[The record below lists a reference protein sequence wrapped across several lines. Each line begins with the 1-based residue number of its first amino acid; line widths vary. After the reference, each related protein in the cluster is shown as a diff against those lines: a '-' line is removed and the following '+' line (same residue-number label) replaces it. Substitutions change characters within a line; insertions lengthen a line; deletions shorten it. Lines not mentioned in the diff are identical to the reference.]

1 MIRHFCVLFFAAS
14 TLWTA
19 VVTLFLA
26 ACSSGGGSIGHEE
39 QRGGSAKLVL
49 GRLQVPLFDSISVHV
64 SAANMENIHI
74 SANSVNENLKIDG
87 IPLGENRKFEVK
99 VYADNGKP
107 VLSGEASADISAGQT
122 VTLPISLTP
131 LSGFLRLEI
140 PLGLANSENIHSG
153 TLSLD
158 SLNFQMQ
165 IENGKGIFST
175 GALPLNLAFTL
186 KLELKDPKGSVL
198 FFGEKQIKLSALQ
211 QTETMQLQ
219 SNRGSAVLEL
229 EASSIEPLQILA
241 ILPKSQTRTP
251 QYYGDLFFTEIYAD
265 PKTNGE
271 PFEYMEVYNA
281 TLDTLELGLCQI
293 SQLKMPEGLILPPME
308 FLFFGQDSVENT
320 DFKYKGLN
328 LTNTGFKISFSCG
341 NQVIDS
347 LSTTKNADNPFPI
360 SRGKAMQ
367 LPLSNFKNR
376 DKGSSWCFGFSPKQ
390 DAYCP

>member
-1 MIRHFCVLFFAAS
+1 MIRHFCVLLFVAS
-14 TLWTA
+14 IMWTA
-19 VVTLFLA
+19 TVTLFLA
-26 ACSSGGGSIGHEE
+26 ACSSSSSGANEE

-64 SAANMENIHI
+64 SAADMENIHI

-99 VYADNGKP
+99 VYADNGKQ
-107 VLSGEASADISAGQT
+107 VLNGEASTDIAAGQT

-140 PLGLANSENIHSG
+140 PLGLANNENIHSG

-158 SLNFQMQ
+158 TLKFQMQ

-175 GALPLNLAFTL
+175 GALPLNRIFTL

-198 FFGEKQIKLSALQ
+198 FFGEKQIKLSSLQ
-211 QTETMQLQ
+211 QTETMPLQ
-219 SNRGSAVLEL
+219 STRGSAVLEL
-229 EASSIEPLQILA
+229 EASSIEALQILA
-241 ILPKSQTRTP
+241 VLPQSKTRTP

-265 PKTNGE
+265 PKVNGE

-293 SQLKMPEGLILPPME
+293 SQLKMPENLILPPME
-308 FLFFGQDSVENT
+308 FLFFGQDSVENA
-320 DFKYKGLN
+320 DFKYKGFN
-328 LTNTGFKISFSCG
+328 LTNNGFNISFSCG

-347 LSTTKNADNPFPI
+347 LSTKQTGNPFP
-360 SRGKAMQ
+360 SARGKAIH
-367 LPLSNFKNR
+367 LPLSNYMNR

-390 DAYCP
+390 NAYCP